1 MQYLVFLFVIIM
13 SEIVITKADLNMNIH
28 IIYSIIALIAA
39 CLCGIITIPFVLD
52 FCKKKGIY
60 DLPNQRKI
68 HKNAVPRLGGIVFLP
83 SVLIGCCVA
92 FLLAGI
98 HGTTSVTLSL
108 WTIYFIFG
116 VTAIYIIG
124 IIDDLFDLNAI
135 VKLVVQ
141 LVAASMLP
149 LAGLWINN
157 LHGLFGIHEI
167 PFIIGAPLTVITVT
181 FISNAINLIDGID
194 GLSGSLTVLIL
205 CGFAISFSYWQLWYY
220 VIIICS
226 LIGILL
232 AYLYFNIFGKAE
244 ENRKI
249 FMGDTGSLSIGF
261 LLAFLSLKLVMKN
274 SMVLQSSSDELL
286 LAFTL
291 LIVPTFDVFRVSLL
305 RIRNKFSPLR
315 ADKNHIHHKLLR
327 TGLSPHAT
335 LITILCLA
343 LAFIAINN
351 LLYQFCNITVVV
363 IADIVIYTVFH
374 LLVNYAIKRN
384 GEKPHVF

>member
-1 MQYLVFLFVIIM
+1 
-13 SEIVITKADLNMNIH
+13 MNIH
-28 IIYSIIALIAA
+28 IIYSLIALIAA
-39 CLCGIITIPFVLD
+39 CICGIITIPFVLD
-52 FCKKKGIY
+52 FCKTKGIY

-68 HKNAVPRLGGIVFLP
+68 HKNAVPRLGGIVFMP
-83 SVLIGCCVA
+83 SVLIGCCIA
-92 FLLAGI
+92 FLMARI
-98 HGTTSVTLSL
+98 QGTTTVTLSL
-108 WTIYFIFG
+108 WTVYFIFG

-141 LVAASMLP
+141 LTAASMLP

-157 LHGLFGIHEI
+157 LYGLFGINEI
-167 PFIIGAPLTVITVT
+167 PFAIGAPLTVIAVT

-194 GLSGSLTVLIL
+194 GLSGSLTVMIL
-205 CGFAISFSYWQLWYY
+205 CGFAISFGYWQLWYY

-244 ENRKI
+244 NNRKI

-261 LLAFLSLKLVMKN
+261 LLAFLSLKLIMKN

-291 LIVPTFDVFRVSLL
+291 LLVPTFDVFRVSFL

-327 TGLSPHAT
+327 AGLSPHAT

-343 LAFIAINN
+343 LAFIAINY
-351 LLYQFCNITVVV
+351 LLYQFCSITLIV
-363 IADIVIYTVFH
+363 IADIVIYSVFH

-384 GEKPHVF
+384 GGKPHVF